1 MELSKEITDL
11 TYRVIGVCMEVHR
24 ELGPGFPEEYY
35 QKALEFEFPERKI
48 VAEPQKALVMP
59 YKNIQVGLNYLDFEI
74 EGKLILEIK
83 SVNRLNEVHMFQ
95 VLKYLAVSNLPVA
108 LLVNFGN
115 TKLEQRRILP
125 TSKWQ
130 EFKSRSQRIH
140 NEFTAD

>member
-1 MELSKEITDL
+1 MDLSKEMTDL

-24 ELGPGFPEEYY
+24 ELGPGFPEQYY
-35 QKALEFEFPERKI
+35 QKALQFEFPERRI
-48 VAEPQKALVMP
+48 VAEAEKAFIMP
-59 YKNIQVGLNYLDFEI
+59 YKHIQVGLNYLDFEI
-74 EGKLILEIK
+74 ERKLILEIK

-115 TKLEQRRILP
+115 TKLEYRRVLP

-130 EFKSRSQRIH
+130 EFRNRSK
-140 NEFTAD
+140 NKVNDVTAD